1 MPQMEDPMPAA
12 LRIFFA
18 SLLLWMV
25 IPLSP
30 QANRAQATPAT
41 PSDAATFLDDVFR
54 RIPSAGVSEYSF
66 QSWER
71 EGRSTAEG
79 IGLLP
84 VANLDAE
91 AIVDKVMDVKHYKG
105 NIDRVGEC
113 RSISDGRFAAPG
125 SLRIYQLIDL
135 PVIGDVQHELAL
147 VDGGTRDGFRYVFW
161 FLLESETA
169 ALDADKA
176 ARSAYSMG
184 AWIMGKGMLGY
195 ALSSA
200 PRREDVSWA
209 SWQALTA
216 GADMTAKTV
225 VKRNLEGMLKW
236 AQGS

>member
-1 MPQMEDPMPAA
+1 
-12 LRIFFA
+12 L
-18 SLLLWMV
+18 
-25 IPLSP
+25 
-30 QANRAQATPAT
+30 N
-41 PSDAATFLDDVFR
+41 DVFR
-54 RIPSAGVSEYSF
+54 RIPSAGVTEYSF

-71 EGRSTAEG
+71 EGRPTAEG
-79 IGLLP
+79 FGLLP

-91 AIVDKVMDVKHYKG
+91 AVVAKVMDADHYKG

-113 RSISDGRFAAPG
+113 RSVSDGRFAAPG
-125 SLRIYQLIDL
+125 SKRIYQLIDL

-161 FLLESETA
+161 FLLEPETA

-184 AWIMGKGMLGY
+184 AWIIGKGMLGY

-216 GADMTAKTV
+216 GADLTAKTV
-225 VKRNLEGMLKW
+225 VKRNLEGMLQWSQKP
-236 AQGS
+236 